1 MISDDATYT
10 SFIHSSQVVFLCVY
24 VRFFSLSPSI
34 HRTVLL
40 SESSFTPTSK
50 TSLNISSSTP
60 FPFSSHFSTHR
71 HSVLRTIPYRSSLP
85 SSLPTSFA
93 SKATKILSIT
103 AARTSRAT
111 SSSTGFDLF
120 LFHCS
125 PNTAVA
131 PTTTS
136 FGAGNARSCSRWT
149 PPR

>member
-50 TSLNISSSTP
+50 TSLSISSSTP

-71 HSVLRTIPYRSSLP
+71 HSVLRTIPYRSAYNDIVRSGKRTLLFALDSAALIDNEQIAHLKQVVRSLP
-85 SSLPTSFA
+85 VSVDSFE
-93 SKATKILSIT
+93 SE
-103 AARTSRAT
+103 
-111 SSSTGFDLF
+111 
-120 LFHCS
+120 
-125 PNTAVA
+125 
-131 PTTTS
+131 
-136 FGAGNARSCSRWT
+136 
-149 PPR
+149 